1 MDRNYHML
9 REKGVGIERKQAE
22 FISPEDES
30 DVGKGGASHRHTTG
44 SNTDRFFLQ
53 WQEFCLRDKNIR
65 HFGCLNSFM
74 TMASEAGLSGN
85 YTNHSLRVTGTTSL
99 FDAGVPEAIIQKR
112 TGHKSVDALRC

>member
-1 MDRNYHML
+1 M
-9 REKGVGIERKQAE
+9 GIERKQAE

-53 WQEFCLRDKNIR
+53 WQEFCLRGNKNIR

-74 TMASEAGLSGN
+74 PKIQIGTF
-85 YTNHSLRVTGTTSL
+85 TWSLGPRITPVGS
-99 FDAGVPEAIIQKR
+99 
-112 TGHKSVDALRC
+112 